1 MSHLDEINYLREEIN
16 RKNSHIYLLEEANSK
31 LREDVSLAR
40 SSSRDN
46 FNEVSYNNQESTP
59 RLNGASA
66 GARDLEYLVFK
77 INILEGTLLKN
88 ESVIKD
94 LHKSMEEKI
103 NGLLQSSKSKSISE
117 KEMDFD
123 DFKKQ
128 LDSKNQEIIKLKEE
142 LMEKSQ
148 ENLEVSKQLMSANS
162 SGKTP
167 LNAQSKKKIKKE
179 NGEEIFKLKKRIDE
193 LNMDLQSSKQNLRD
207 SEKDLQNK
215 NDIIQSQKRLID
227 LLQDHRRCFEICIKK
242 LTGNR
247 IFLKVVP
254 SDTVEFVKCM
264 VEYYDGT
271 PVDDIRLIFDGKQL
285 ENGRKLSDCNITP
298 GSELGFVHGLR
309 GD

>member
-1 MSHLDEINYLREEIN
+1 MRNHFAIFIRLAQNLGNMSHQDEINYLREEIN

-46 FNEVSYNNQESTP
+46 FNNQESTP
-59 RLNGASA
+59 RSNGATA

-77 INILEGTLLKN
+77 INTLEGTLLKN

-94 LHKSMEEKI
+94 LHKSMEGKI
-103 NGLLQSSKSKSISE
+103 NFLLKNSKSKSISK

-123 DFKKQ
+123 DLKKQ
-128 LDSKNQEIIKLKEE
+128 LDSKNQEITKLKEE

-167 LNAQSKKKIKKE
+167 LNTQSSIKKE

-193 LNMDLQSSKQNLRD
+193 LNMDLQSSQQSLRD
-207 SEKDLQNK
+207 RENDPQDK
-215 NDIIQSQKRLID
+215 NDVIRSLKRLI
-227 LLQDHRRCFEICIKK
+227 
-242 LTGNR
+242 
-247 IFLKVVP
+247 FL
-254 SDTVEFVKCM
+254 
-264 VEYYDGT
+264 
-271 PVDDIRLIFDGKQL
+271 L
-285 ENGRKLSDCNITP
+285 ENHTG
-298 GSELGFVHGLR
+298 
-309 GD
+309 

>member
-1 MSHLDEINYLREEIN
+1 MSHQDEINYLREEIN

-40 SSSRDN
+40 ASSRDN
-46 FNEVSYNNQESTP
+46 FNNQESTP
-59 RLNGASA
+59 RSNGATA

-77 INILEGTLLKN
+77 INTLEGTLLKN

-94 LHKSMEEKI
+94 LHKSMEGKI
-103 NGLLQSSKSKSISE
+103 NFLLKNSKSKSISK

-123 DFKKQ
+123 DLKKQ
-128 LDSKNQEIIKLKEE
+128 LDSKNQEITKLKEE
-142 LMEKSQ
+142 LMEKPQ

-162 SGKTP
+162 SGKTQ
-167 LNAQSKKKIKKE
+167 LNAQSKKNKKE

-193 LNMDLQSSKQNLRD
+193 LNMDLQLSKQNLRD

-227 LLQDHRRCFEICIKK
+227 LLQDHRSFFRLDIRT
-242 LTGNR
+242 LTGER
-247 IFLKVVP
+247 IFLQVLP
-254 SDTVEFVKCM
+254 SDTVEFVKSM
-264 VEYYDGT
+264 VEYYTGI
-271 PVDDIRLIFDGKQL
+271 PVDGIRLIFDGKQL
-285 ENGRKLSDCNITP
+285 EDGRTLSDYNITQA
-298 GSELGFVHGLR
+298 SELELVRRLR